1 MHRSP
6 VSLLII
12 VLAACAPAVA
22 DTRQGGF
29 AVDVLVDGRPLPEYA
44 ARGTRYIEAIKDKE
58 YAVRLR
64 NPLGVRVAV
73 ALSVDGLNSIDARH
87 TTATAARKWVLEPY
101 ESVTISGWQTGL
113 SHARRF
119 YFTSEERSYAQ
130 WIGRSQDVG
139 VITAVFFRERRSR
152 AVPIAEPDANQA
164 TGAPRR
170 GAADA
175 RSVPPAP
182 PAAARQ
188 SEKVEEYAATG
199 IGRETAHPVQVVDL
213 DLEDHPVA
221 SISLRYEYRPQLV
234 TLGVLPPAD
243 PDRLTRRQR
252 ARGFDQGF
260 CPVPER

>member
-1 MHRSP
+1 MYRSL
-6 VSLLII
+6 VSLLAI
-12 VLAACAPAVA
+12 VLAACGPAAA

-29 AVDVLVDGRPLPEYA
+29 ALDVLVDGRPLPEYA
-44 ARGTRYIEAIKDKE
+44 ARGTHYIEAIKDKE
-58 YAVRLR
+58 YAVRLC

-87 TTATAARKWVLEPY
+87 TTATSARKWVLEPY
-101 ESVTISGWQTGL
+101 ESITISGWQTGL

-130 WIGRSQDVG
+130 WLGRPQDVG

-152 AVPIAEPDANQA
+152 AVPIAQPDTGPAA
-164 TGAPRR
+164 GAPRR
-170 GAADA
+170 GEADA
-175 RSVPPAP
+175 RSAPPAP
-182 PAAARQ
+182 AAAAPP

-199 IGRETAHPVQVVDL
+199 IGREALHPVQLVDL
-213 DLEDHPVA
+213 DLEDRPVA
-221 SISLRYEYRPQLV
+221 SLSLRYEYRPQLV

-243 PDRLTRRQR
+243 PDRLTRRER
-252 ARGFDQGF
+252 ARGFDHGF